1 MEMGFLEEDGEG
13 SPESCSTESEEEESV
28 TERKAFW
35 ESQHQLLKGV
45 LCRISSVELMI
56 RNETERVLRESLED
70 GPKCVCG
77 KGLKGGLCRN
87 CLMRDVT
94 DRLSKAGHDS
104 GICKSKWRRTPD
116 IPSGEHTYIDVVA
129 TSSSKKMSVRVV
141 IELDFRAEFEMA
153 RASPEY
159 KRLIDRLP
167 HVFVG
172 KAERLRSLIKI
183 LCEAAKKCMKEN
195 NMHMGPWRKHKY
207 MQAKWLGKCERI
219 APVPPPPFS
228 VSLSDSD
235 DRQGEAEGFH
245 AHIPLAGHALPGGG
259 SHLMLVC

>member
-1 MEMGFLEEDGEG
+1 
-13 SPESCSTESEEEESV
+13 
-28 TERKAFW
+28 
-35 ESQHQLLKGV
+35 

-94 DRLSKAGHDS
+94 DRLRKAGHDS

>member
-94 DRLSKAGHDS
+94 DRLRKAGHDS

-116 IPSGEHTYIDVVA
+116 IPSGTDVLRTLLTYPI
-129 TSSSKKMSVRVV
+129 SSYMS
-141 IELDFRAEFEMA
+141 A
-153 RASPEY
+153 
-159 KRLIDRLP
+159 
-167 HVFVG
+167 
-172 KAERLRSLIKI
+172 
-183 LCEAAKKCMKEN
+183 
-195 NMHMGPWRKHKY
+195 
-207 MQAKWLGKCERI
+207 
-219 APVPPPPFS
+219 
-228 VSLSDSD
+228 
-235 DRQGEAEGFH
+235 
-245 AHIPLAGHALPGGG
+245 
-259 SHLMLVC
+259 